1 MEVTITNDDGEE
13 ETTTE
18 TVTETVLII
27 EITHKTAADMAQQYR
42 FDRRQKEYLD
52 LMMQPDNQNLWAQLL
67 GGLVAGGGQIITPNT
82 DWVPTGALAP
92 NGTQILTAA
101 AGTVTIANGIDSW
114 GGSYGYHIKI
124 DHGNGLETLYAHC
137 SAICVT
143 PGQQVQQGEVIG
155 FVGSTG
161 NSTGNHLHFEVWVNG
176 ERVDAMGFFTARE

>member
-1 MEVTITNDDGEE
+1 MAIQDGKKY
-13 ETTTE
+13 
-18 TVTETVLII
+18 
-27 EITHKTAADMAQQYR
+27 HS
-42 FDRRQKEYLD
+42 
-52 LMMQPDNQNLWAQLL
+52 NN
-67 GGLVAGGGQIITPNT
+67 GT
-82 DWVPTGALAP
+82 DIAAP
-92 NGTQILTAA
+92 NGTQILAAA

-161 NSTGNHLHFEVWVNG
+161 NSTGNHLHFEAWVNG
-176 ERVDAMGFFTARE
+176 ERTDAMSFFSGN